1 MLALWTLVGLSA
13 GLSARPPAF
22 GDNAPAMRPRQTL
35 GQTPVTSARPVAA
48 AGLFSGENAAKQ
60 DVNAGPVPPSPAA
73 SVKARPP
80 AAGRPAGAP
89 YQYKAAWS
97 KYASSA
103 GNGNFAPR
111 RGGTPLPAV
120 RSKAVPVEAPNPA
133 AVPPRVSGLPAG
145 SPISPAGVPP
155 RQLDLPAPTPVEMPA
170 AVAEPTAE
178 DAAKAAWLAKQDAP
192 KWGAPEA
199 EGPMTVP
206 VAAPT
211 AAAAAAA
218 PPQRTPAAV
227 RPEGAPYQYQAAWSK
242 YASSAGNG
250 EFAPRRGQ

>member
-1 MLALWTLVGLSA
+1 M
-13 GLSARPPAF
+13 
-22 GDNAPAMRPRQTL
+22 
-35 GQTPVTSARPVAA
+35 
-48 AGLFSGENAAKQ
+48 
-60 DVNAGPVPPSPAA
+60 
-73 SVKARPP
+73 
-80 AAGRPAGAP
+80 
-89 YQYKAAWS
+89 
-97 KYASSA
+97 
-103 GNGNFAPR
+103 
-111 RGGTPLPAV
+111 PAV